1 MNISVLPDKVV
12 HEAIDERQHIR
23 TRIPAKAQLT
33 ASGGER
39 IQCDVQ
45 DISMGGVG
53 LHCSDPLKVG
63 SLYGIAI
70 KVGMSRV
77 DLSFKARVKI
87 LSQHDGVVGTQFVD
101 LEPQKAD
108 ILRYIISSYMS
119 GEIADINGL
128 FNVMQRENYIKER
141 KQKYQLK
148 RNFGQRLRAGVG
160 TLIFIAI
167 GLLALLYVAF
177 KVYGLFFIIPAAQ
190 AQVSSSNA
198 YLINMPENG
207 NVSFLVPQGQTEVS
221 IGQPVA
227 SISTQ
232 LSTSLNSPAD
242 IAAVMDLAPG
252 DVEAL
257 LGRTNIETVIASPC
271 DCTLYYP
278 GAQVD
283 GFGYKGDPL
292 LRLLPKDQPLSVS
305 ASVPYDQMDKVLRTR
320 KVSLQ
325 VYGAEAAVDGRII
338 SARVNQQDQM
348 VMLDIEPDTALS
360 LDDYQKPVWVEF
372 HLGLPGMPTLDVI
385 DELR

>member
-1 MNISVLPDKVV
+1 MSISVLPDKVV

-33 ASGGER
+33 GNGGER

-45 DISMGGVG
+45 DISLGGAG
-53 LHCSDPLKVG
+53 LHCTERLKLG
-63 SLYGIAI
+63 GIYAIAI
-70 KVGMSRV
+70 KVGLNRV
-77 DLSFKARVKI
+77 DLSFKAKVRI
-87 LSQHDGVVGTQFVD
+87 TSQQEDVVGTQFVD

-148 RNFGQRLRAGVG
+148 RNFGQRLRAGLG
-160 TLIFIAI
+160 TLVFIAL
-167 GLLALLYVAF
+167 GLLALLYVVYKA
-177 KVYGLFFIIPAAQ
+177 YGLFFRIPAAQ
-190 AQVSSSNA
+190 ALVSSSNA
-198 YLINMPENG
+198 YVINMPENG

-242 IAAVMDLAPG
+242 VAAVMDLAPG

-257 LGRTNIETVIASPC
+257 LGRANIETVISSPC
-271 DCTLYYP
+271 DCTVYYP
-278 GAQVD
+278 GAQLD

-292 LRLLPKDQPLSVS
+292 LRLLPKDQPLTVT
-305 ASVPYDQMDKVLRTR
+305 ASVPYEQLDKVLRTR

-325 VYGAEAAVDGRII
+325 VYGADAAVEGSII
-338 SARVNQQDQM
+338 ATSINQQNQM
-348 VMLDIEPDTALS
+348 VMLEIEPETALS
-360 LDDYQKPVWVEF
+360 LADYQKPVWVEF
-372 HLGLPGMPTLDVI
+372 HLGLPGMPTMDVI

>member
-1 MNISVLPDKVV
+1 MSTSVLPDKVV

-33 ASGGER
+33 GSGGER

-45 DISMGGVG
+45 DISMGGAG
-53 LHCSDPLKVG
+53 LHCSEPLKVG
-63 SLYGIAI
+63 GLYGIAI

-77 DLSFKARVKI
+77 DLSFKARVKV

-101 LEPQKAD
+101 MEPQKAD

-148 RNFGQRLRAGVG
+148 RSVGQRLSAGLG
-160 TLIFIAI
+160 TLFFIAL
-167 GLLALLYVAF
+167 GLLALVYVLF
-177 KVYGLFFIIPAAQ
+177 KAYGLFFIIPAAQ
-190 AQVSSSNA
+190 AQVSSPDA
-198 YLINMPENG
+198 YFINMPENG

-221 IGQPVA
+221 VGQPVA

-257 LGRTNIETVIASPC
+257 LGRANIETVIASPC
-271 DCTLYYP
+271 DCTIYYP
-278 GAQVD
+278 GAQLD

-292 LRLLPKDQPLSVS
+292 LRLLPKEQPLTVS
-305 ASVPYDQMDKVLRTR
+305 ASVPYEQLDKVLRTR

-325 VYGAEAAVDGRII
+325 VYGTDAAVNGRIT
-338 SARVNQQDQM
+338 SATINQQDQM
-348 VMLDIEPDTALS
+348 VMLDIEPETALA
-360 LDDYQKPVWVEF
+360 LADYQKPVWVEF
-372 HLGLPGMPTLDVI
+372 HLGLPGMPTLDVV
-385 DELR
+385 DGLR